1 MDTRNSNDRYRSDE
15 YGEYGEYGDY
25 DGYGSGRG
33 AERGGREAE
42 YGSGRSAGRSAG
54 YGSSRSSGY
63 SSDRAAGRS
72 SYRSSERDD
81 YRSSAS
87 NTYRS
92 SSRSSSSRRTS
103 GASRR
108 TVSVDGPYESSN
120 NASSRTGSRSGGA
133 SGAQRRSPSSRRTSY
148 SSQREVRSVSGESPR
163 TAGRPVYVGGQQ
175 PGVAEGIL
183 QNRVVL
189 IAIIAVALVV
199 LIGLVTC
206 VSGALGGRSGED
218 AGAASDAAASSEAA
232 SGEASASSASDSAAS
247 AAATTGVQ
255 SPWTDDGTFTT
266 GDAALDNY
274 IKKVCDEHSQ
284 SGATYEQNAYDT
296 YIYVSRCD
304 YVERANNQSPWG
316 EKWDVEFAK
325 QFFEEGDSGSCYN
338 YAAVVEYVLKY
349 FGYSDAE
356 GEPCVV
362 KLQSGAWGDHGLVFV
377 TNKADGKRC
386 IIDPALSANGWMLG
400 IDDYDYDV
408 RNIGQNSTIDGNVEA
423 LLNNDVPTPIPPGEL
438 TETSSTDS
446 ADAGEEGVGADG
458 EATYDDGTGDAGYY
472 DETAEGNEA
481 QEGEMNY

>member
-1 MDTRNSNDRYRSDE
+1 MDTRNSNDRYRN
-15 YGEYGEYGDY
+15 GEYGDY
-25 DGYGSGRG
+25 GEYD
-33 AERGGREAE
+33 E
-42 YGSGRSAGRSAG
+42 YGSGRSVGRDAG
-54 YGSSRSSGY
+54 YGSDRRSGRSAERRSNRSSYRSAGSGDY
-63 SSDRAAGRS
+63 RSSDRS
-72 SYRSSERDD
+72 SYRSSN
-81 YRSSAS
+81 RSQQSRRVSGTSRRTVSADEPYEAGS
-87 NTYRS
+87 QA
-92 SSRSSSSRRTS
+92 SSRSSSRD
-103 GASRR
+103 A
-108 TVSVDGPYESSN
+108 
-120 NASSRTGSRSGGA
+120 GA
-133 SGAQRRSPSSRRTSY
+133 SGAQRRSSSERRGSY
-148 SSQREVRSVSGESPR
+148 SSQREIRSVRGESSR
-163 TAGRPVYVGGQQ
+163 STGKPVYVGGQQ
-175 PGVAEGIL
+175 PGIAEGVL

-189 IAIIAVALVV
+189 IAISVVALAG